1 MKTLVIYDSFFG
13 NTEQIARAIADGLTL
28 AAADAPEVDVRKI
41 GDARPDQLAGLNVLV
56 VGSPTQRFSSTTAMR
71 DFLKAIPK
79 KALVGVSV
87 AGFDRELA
95 RRKPQGFSPGG
106 KAGFSPALARVP
118 DLHGCRNSC
127 ILKHMKYQRDEHR
140 VHLIVYHLIWCPK
153 RRKPVLVGEVAKD
166 LRSLI
171 EAKCEEK
178 GWEILELAIQPDH
191 VHLFLRAWPSDAAAD
206 IVQECKGATSRELRK
221 KHKHLQRLPS
231 LWTRSYFA
239 STAGNVSSE
248 TIQKYIAAQSKL

>member
-1 MKTLVIYDSFFG
+1 MLKTTVAQRGVLAERVVTVQIQPGLRFG
-13 NTEQIARAIADGLTL
+13 TIRL
-28 AAADAPEVDVRKI
+28 AK
-41 GDARPDQLAGLNVLV
+41 AGL
-56 VGSPTQRFSSTTAMR
+56 SWYS
-71 DFLKAIPK
+71 
-79 KALVGVSV
+79 
-87 AGFDRELA
+87 DRELA
-95 RRKPQGFSPGG
+95 RRKPQGFSPGE
-106 KAGFSPALARVP
+106 KAGFSPASRARSPARARVARVS
-118 DLHGCRNSC
+118 DLRGCRNSC
-127 ILKHMKYQRDEHR
+127 IIQHMEYQRDEHR

-166 LRSLI
+166 LRSLV

-239 STAGNVSSE
+239 STADNVSSE